1 MDNNEDDEM
10 PKSRMVKLVSSE
22 GHEFYCDRRCAM
34 VSGTIN
40 AMLSGQFAESRG
52 EVTFP
57 EISSAILEKI
67 IQYCYYKVRY
77 TNSTSR
83 IPDFPIEPEIALEL
97 LMAANF
103 LDC

>member
-1 MDNNEDDEM
+1 MNLSDDEQ
-10 PKSRMVKLVSSE
+10 PKKWVKLISAE
-22 GHEFYCDRRCAM
+22 DHEFYVDRKVAM

-52 EVTFP
+52 EVRFR
-57 EISSAILEKI
+57 EISSLILEKV

-77 TNSTSR
+77 TNSTTR
-83 IPDFPIEPEIALEL
+83 IPEFPIEPEIALEL